1 MRENERPPSR
11 DAITRSVARP
21 SWIHAANTSWGLRG
35 FTATEVSC
43 ENPGSNPVPL
53 FVQGPPVNG
62 LGSEISAVRTVTDR
76 AEAGPVPTAAKI
88 NTNASTNTT
97 KDATASVTGLRLRAP
112 LHMEE
117 ILPITRS
124 RPEEGEHPGFASL
137 SLS

>member
-21 SWIHAANTSWGLRG
+21 SWIHATKTFWGLLG

-62 LGSEISAVRTVTDR
+62 LPSEISAVCTVR
-76 AEAGPVPTAAKI
+76 GPAEADPVPTAAQI
-88 NTNASTNTT
+88 NTDARTNSTT
-97 KDATASVTGLRLRAP
+97 KVTT
-112 LHMEE
+112 E
-117 ILPITRS
+117 S
-124 RPEEGEHPGFASL
+124 
-137 SLS
+137 